1 MEDIIIKTITFVYY
15 TYKMSR
21 ILTGIQST
29 GTPHLGNILGAI
41 VPAIDLANKSK
52 NQSFLFIADMHSLT
66 QIKDKELL
74 RSNTYAT
81 AAAWL
86 AFGLNTD
93 KTVFYRQSDVP
104 QATELSWILSC
115 HFPFQ
120 RLTLAHSFKDKSD
133 RLSDVNVGIFT
144 YPMLMASD
152 ILLYDANEVPVGKDQ
167 QQHLE
172 MTRDVASRFNNLYGE
187 TFVLPEGR
195 VNEETQLVLG
205 TNGEKMSKSK
215 GNIIDIF
222 LPEKLLKKQIMSIQ
236 TDSTPIDKPKDYSN
250 CNVFKIFKLI
260 ADEKSI
266 DKMKNN
272 YTAGGF
278 GYGHAKSE
286 LLNFILSNYSDQR
299 EKFNYF
305 MSNKNELDSI
315 LSSGAKKAKIVANE
329 VLGRVRQKLGYN

>member
-41 VPAIDLANKSK
+41 VPAIGLANKSK

-278 GYGHAKSE
+278 GYGHAKTE

-329 VLGRVRQKLGYN
+329 VLDRVRKKLGYN